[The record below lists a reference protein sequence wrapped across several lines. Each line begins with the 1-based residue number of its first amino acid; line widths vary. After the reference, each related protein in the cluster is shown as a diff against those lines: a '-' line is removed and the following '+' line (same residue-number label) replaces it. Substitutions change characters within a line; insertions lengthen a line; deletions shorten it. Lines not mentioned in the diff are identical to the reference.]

1 MILELK
7 DIKKSYGTAA
17 TEIHVLDGVNLS
29 IREGVS
35 LALLGQSGSGKSTLL
50 HIASLLDSATS
61 GDVIFN
67 GINTKKMS
75 DNDKTKLRCNTLGFV
90 YQFHNLL
97 PDFTALEYVIMPQ
110 IINGKTFKNAKKKA
124 EELIC
129 EVSMSHRL
137 NNKTNQLSGG
147 ERQRIAIARSLAN
160 DPKLV
165 IADEPTGNL
174 DPENASKIF
183 ELFIKILKNK
193 KTSLLVAT
201 HNVELATQMDMIV
214 RIKNGKLIVM

>member
-1 MILELK
+1 
-7 DIKKSYGTAA
+7 
-17 TEIHVLDGVNLS
+17 
-29 IREGVS
+29 
-35 LALLGQSGSGKSTLL
+35 
-50 HIASLLDSATS
+50 
-61 GDVIFN
+61 
-67 GINTKKMS
+67 MS

-97 PDFTALEYVIMPQ
+97 PDFTALENVIMPQ

-137 NNKTNQLSGG
+137 NHKTNQLSGG

-201 HNVELATQMDMIV
+201 HNVELATQMDKIV